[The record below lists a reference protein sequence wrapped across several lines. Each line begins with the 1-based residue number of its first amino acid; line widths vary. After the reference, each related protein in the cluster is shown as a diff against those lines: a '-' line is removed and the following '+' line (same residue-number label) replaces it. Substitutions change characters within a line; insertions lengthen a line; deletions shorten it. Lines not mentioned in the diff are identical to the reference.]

1 MRLWTELLRF
11 EVLIGNQL
19 RRRIAFADTQIPLQ
33 RRLLAVPLF
42 VQMRAGKRDEA
53 FSAASRT
60 SDPVT
65 LPRDH
70 FAVETGALTTAG
82 YLATHRGG

>member
-1 MRLWTELLRF
+1 
-11 EVLIGNQL
+11 
-19 RRRIAFADTQIPLQ
+19 
-33 RRLLAVPLF
+33 AVPLF

-70 FAVETGALTTAG
+70 FAVETGTSQPLVTLPPTVVVEPVVM
-82 YLATHRGG
+82 L